1 MLIQWHIL
9 TFASCCNVFWSVVP
23 FAKYAKCIELNVFV
37 ASRQTQKELSRECQ
51 NNLIASKKEEPGI
64 TLKHFDVLSFSF
76 NADAP
81 LYDLSVFTLSFAMRK
96 MQT

>member
-1 MLIQWHIL
+1 M
-9 TFASCCNVFWSVVP
+9 
-23 FAKYAKCIELNVFV
+23 FV

-51 NNLIASKKEEPGI
+51 DNLIASKKEELVR